1 MGRYVNHC
9 PLRETISETDSAYW
23 SRKQAVVP
31 PPFRCGLLKY
41 KIHFPDHPPL
51 FYIGMYTATLN
62 HQGKMKDGL
71 WLHIVLFS
79 DLFIILFFK
88 YWNIITLQCYVIF
101 CFTTLWI
108 SHMYTYTPYL
118 LSIPPNPLSPLGHHR
133 EPSLAP
139 CARQ

>member
-79 DLFIILFFK
+79 ELFIILFFLILE
-88 YWNIITLQCYVIF
+88 YNYFAMLCYFLLYNIVNQPYV
-101 CFTTLWI
+101 
-108 SHMYTYTPYL
+108 YVY
-118 LSIPPNPLSPLGHHR
+118 PLPLKHPSQSPFSSR
-133 EPSLAP
+133 SSQRA
-139 CARQ
+139 